1 MGRIAEISIPRP
13 ISAIR
18 FVDSHAHLDMEEF
31 DVDRE
36 DVIRRAFDSGID
48 RILCPIDISSGRS
61 LDIGLALAEKY
72 PAISA
77 AAGLHPHQAKS
88 LSAEQSTA
96 LRKLAEAGTIRAI
109 GEIGLDFHY
118 HFSTPEEQRR
128 AFRDQLALARES
140 ALPVIVHSRQAGR
153 EVIDAV
159 RDEGV
164 RRGVMHCFT
173 EDWDI
178 AKAMLDTGFLISF
191 SGIVTFPKAQDLRD
205 VARKVPLDRILVETD
220 SPYLAPVPHRGK
232 RNEPAHVVE
241 TAKILAGLKDLP
253 LDAFTD
259 AVRLNFLSLFAI
271 PK

>member
-1 MGRIAEISIPRP
+1 
-13 ISAIR
+13 
-18 FVDSHAHLDMEEF
+18 MEDF
-31 DVDRE
+31 DADRE

-48 RILCPIDISSGRS
+48 RILCPIDISNGRS
-61 LDIGLALAEKY
+61 LALGLALAEKY
-72 PAISA
+72 PAISV

-88 LSAEQSTA
+88 LSPAQSTG
-96 LRKLAEAGTIRAI
+96 LRELAEAKTIRAV

-118 HFSTPEEQRR
+118 HFSTAEEQLK

-140 ALPVIVHSRQAGR
+140 ALPVIIHSRNAGR

-159 RDEGV
+159 RTEGL
-164 RRGVMHCFT
+164 RRGVMHCFS

-178 AKAMLDTGFLISF
+178 ARAMLDAGFLISF
-191 SGIVTFPKAQDLRD
+191 SGIVTFPKAQALRD
-205 VARKVPLDRILVETD
+205 VARRVPLDRILVETD
-220 SPYLAPVPHRGK
+220 SPYLAPVPYRGK
-232 RNEPAHVVE
+232 RNEPAYIVA

-253 LDAFTD
+253 LDAFAD